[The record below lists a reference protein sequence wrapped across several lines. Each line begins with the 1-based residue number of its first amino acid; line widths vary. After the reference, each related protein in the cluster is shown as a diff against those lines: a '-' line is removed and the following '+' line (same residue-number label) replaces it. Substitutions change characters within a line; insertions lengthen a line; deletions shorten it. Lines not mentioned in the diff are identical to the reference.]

1 MSKVLTGSSKLLRD
15 VQSVTEILDEMENVE
30 EGSEVIWNGR
40 KHAQT
45 VTSVFDN
52 SFEVKGNRGGHYRF
66 FLIGTDAPYLTNL
79 NGRRDYDVAEFL
91 LIR

>member
-1 MSKVLTGSSKLLRD
+1 M
-15 VQSVTEILDEMENVE
+15 QSTTEILSQMDKVS

-45 VTSVFDN
+45 VTSVSEN

-66 FLIGTDAPYLTNL
+66 FLTGTEAPNLTNL
-79 NGRRDYDVAEFL
+79 NSGRDYDVDEFL
-91 LIR
+91 LVR